1 LVRERRLTF
10 WIGSSHVPLVS
21 GDGRELA
28 ASEVQ
33 ALAGGTRFVVTV
45 PADVKSLS
53 LRESERQLTLAIE
66 AESSS
71 PLLERAAQLRKEGDL
86 DGARALWLQL
96 TADLSPTIRDRA
108 MAALARASLEE
119 GDFRAASEALRDSRA
134 RVRASGCLSAIGRD
148 ATALAYVLTRGLHDY
163 AEARE
168 VLHVAAGNADSVT
181 PGQQPLRERAAQG
194 RPHPR
199 CRPDRARGPTP
210 RVRR

>member
-134 RVRASGCLSAIGRD
+134 RACVRPGACLQSD
-148 ATALAYVLTRGLHDY
+148 ATRPPWRTCSRAGYTTTRRLARSCTSQR
-163 AEARE
+163 A
-168 VLHVAAGNADSVT
+168 T
-181 PGQQPLRERAAQG
+181 PTL
-194 RPHPR
+194 
-199 CRPDRARGPTP
+199 
-210 RVRR
+210 